1 MARSARFAG
10 WAAIFG
16 TLIGLAITP
25 FMAAVWAYEPVV
37 WDTGVAWYNGSLLN
51 RTFGPTLES
60 WGALTFGG
68 GASLAADGSI
78 VYAWTPYEV
87 YGKVFFLVYLLMLPI
102 VRYVHGLHR
111 DSATPKWERRTWRVL
126 WVALILAAVGDA
138 VSYWG
143 QSLPGQLGSSLWGG
157 GFGAEILAML
167 VVLASTTV
175 YGIVLI
181 RLRRIPLW
189 SSVLITLTFPIGI
202 ATLLAITDYL
212 PNAIVVPMSMIWAAI
227 GVWLLVRPERQ
238 RAIDPEPATPHI

>member
-1 MARSARFAG
+1 M
-10 WAAIFG
+10 
-16 TLIGLAITP
+16 
-25 FMAAVWAYEPVV
+25 
-37 WDTGVAWYNGSLLN
+37 
-51 RTFGPTLES
+51 
-60 WGALTFGG
+60 
-68 GASLAADGSI
+68 
-78 VYAWTPYEV
+78 
-87 YGKVFFLVYLLMLPI
+87 
-102 VRYVHGLHR
+102 
-111 DSATPKWERRTWRVL
+111 L

-157 GFGAEILAML
+157 GFAAEILAML